1 MPRPRSDDKRS
12 AILAAA
18 TRIIV
23 TQGLSAPTAGI
34 AKQAGVAN
42 GSLFTYFETKTDLF
56 NQLYLELKRETAATA
71 MEGLPEGADLRD
83 QMFHV
88 WRNWT
93 NWAVSFPE
101 KRRALAQLS
110 VWGEIT
116 PENRAI
122 GHRMMAGLAE
132 LVEHSR
138 ARGPM
143 RRVPLGFVLSLMN
156 SLAEATMDF
165 MTQDPANARK
175 HCKEGF
181 EALWRMLG

>member
-12 AILAAA
+12 ALLAAA

-34 AKQAGVAN
+34 AKEARVAN

-56 NQLYLELKRETAATA
+56 NQLYLELKSETAATA
-71 MEGLPEGADLRD
+71 MKGFPEGADLRV

-93 NWAVSFPE
+93 NWAVSSPE

-110 VWGEIT
+110 VSGEIT
-116 PENRAI
+116 PANRAT
-122 GHRMMAGLAE
+122 GHQMMAGLAE
-132 LVEHSR
+132 LVQHSR
-138 ARGPM
+138 ASGPM
-143 RRVPLGFVLSLMN
+143 RKAPLGFVLSLMN

-165 MTQDPANARK
+165 MAKDPVNAKK
-175 HCKEGF
+175 HCKDGF